1 MAVEEDWLTRSING
15 SYFSMRV
22 AIAAIG
28 LALPLVLLIG
38 GALTGCAVQTSLSA
52 YFHTPVRDLF
62 VGMLFLIAAPLHLY
76 HGYSRRENLALNIAA
91 VGAVMVA
98 LFPTGLPDTGA
109 CLTDAARDPA
119 PVLHIIGAFAF
130 FLGGAFV
137 AIVCAPE
144 TLDRLPE
151 ESAARYR
158 MTYRSLGSI
167 MVLTPISA
175 LAITLLVRVQP
186 YYVLVVE
193 ILGVATLA
201 VFWLVKTQEIR
212 TILARQPQAHMA

>member
-1 MAVEEDWLTRSING
+1 MSVEEDWLEKSVEG
-15 SYFSMRV
+15 SYFSLRM
-22 AIAAIG
+22 AISAAG
-28 LALPLVLLIG
+28 FVLPPLLLIS
-38 GALTGCAVQTSLSA
+38 GALVGCAIQPSISA

-62 VGMLFLIAAPLHLY
+62 VGLLFLIATATYLY
-76 HGYSRRENLALNIAA
+76 KGYSRRENVALNIAA
-91 VGAVMVA
+91 IGAVLVA
-98 LFPTGLPDTGA
+98 LFPTELSMTAP
-109 CLTDAARDPA
+109 CVLQPERAAMPT
-119 PVLHIIGAFAF
+119 LHMIGAFAF

-158 MTYRSLGSI
+158 MTYRALGSV
-167 MVLTPISA
+167 MVLTPFSA

-193 ILGVATLA
+193 ILGVITLA

-212 TILARQPQAHMA
+212 TILTRQPQAHLA